1 MPVRNAMVAII
12 LAAALALP
20 VAAKAFDESKY
31 PDMQAQWSRPA
42 GSGIQWDPSKPG
54 GRPQQPPLTPEYQA
68 IWEASMADQQ
78 NGGQGND
85 PLYRCYPVGMP
96 RVMNAVFPMEIV
108 ISPNTT
114 YMLFEA
120 STPRRIFT
128 DGRDW
133 PAELEP
139 TLLGYSIG
147 QWVDSKGEGRFDT
160 LEVETRGFKGPRAFD
175 SSGIPLHH
183 DNQTVVKERI
193 YLDAADR
200 DVFHDQVTV
209 FDHALTRPWTVI
221 KNYRRE
227 PVVQPYWREV
237 SCAENNN
244 HVEIGQEAYMF
255 SADGYLMPTKKDQP
269 GPDLRYF
276 KPR

>member
-1 MPVRNAMVAII
+1 
-12 LAAALALP
+12 
-20 VAAKAFDESKY
+20 
-31 PDMQAQWSRPA
+31 
-42 GSGIQWDPSKPG
+42 
-54 GRPQQPPLTPEYQA
+54 
-68 IWEASMADQQ
+68 
-78 NGGQGND
+78 
-85 PLYRCYPVGMP
+85 MP
-96 RVMNAVFPMEIV
+96 RVANAYGQMEVV
-108 ISPNTT
+108 ITPETT
-114 YMLFEA
+114 HILVQHIHDN
-120 STPRRIFT
+120 RRIFT
-128 DGRDW
+128 DGRGF

-139 TLLGYSIG
+139 SLLGYSIG
-147 QWVDSKGEGRFDT
+147 QWIDSKREGRFDM

-227 PVVQPYWREV
+227 PVAQPYWREV

-244 HVEIGQEAYMF
+244 HVEIGKEAYMF

-269 GPDLRYF
+269 APDLRYF